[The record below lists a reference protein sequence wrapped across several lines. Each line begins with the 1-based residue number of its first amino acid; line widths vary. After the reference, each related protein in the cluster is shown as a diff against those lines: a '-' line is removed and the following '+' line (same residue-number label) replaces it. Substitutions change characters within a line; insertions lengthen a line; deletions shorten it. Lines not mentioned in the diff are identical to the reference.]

1 MWMDV
6 ADKDK
11 LFHMFINCYIMVRVV
26 QRTMSNFLP
35 KVMTCPKTVARIGI
49 APSVNYLFSSVDG
62 RIVEKIN
69 SFTQRKT
76 FKQSFTTRKLHDSRQ
91 FQYFKV
97 IRLNKAEAGA
107 VCYKISKSWRA
118 VKDFDLEI
126 LPTLYL
132 YVTFCNSEPI
142 HVYINKKRNRK
153 FVHRKTNKLWQSTY
167 PTITIEMV
175 TNVIW

>member
-1 MWMDV
+1 MTICFKILQCPDFDNLGGVSHNQDLPKNHGASHGAFFFIRITFSWMGV

-69 SFTQRKT
+69 SFTQRIT
-76 FKQSFTTRKLHDSRQ
+76 FEPSFTTRKLHDSRQ

-97 IRLNKAEAGA
+97 IRLNKAEAEA
-107 VCYKISKSWRA
+107 VCLKISKS
-118 VKDFDLEI
+118 
-126 LPTLYL
+126 
-132 YVTFCNSEPI
+132 
-142 HVYINKKRNRK
+142 
-153 FVHRKTNKLWQSTY
+153 
-167 PTITIEMV
+167 
-175 TNVIW
+175 